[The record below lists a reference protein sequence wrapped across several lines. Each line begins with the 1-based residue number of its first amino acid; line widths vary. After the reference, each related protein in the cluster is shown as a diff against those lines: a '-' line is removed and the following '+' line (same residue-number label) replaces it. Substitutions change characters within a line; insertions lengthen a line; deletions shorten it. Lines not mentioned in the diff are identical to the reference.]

1 MDTNKENELLLNLD
15 KQTPP
20 PTGAAAQHLAD
31 GRPAKL
37 GASWAAVNR
46 PQANKAGQQ
55 QASSQASQPST
66 DGLGEGMFAASAI
79 EQVTPELV
87 NKIEAYGA
95 EAVYNAGAD
104 GQNN

>member
-1 MDTNKENELLLNLD
+1 MDTNKENELLQNLD
-15 KQTPP
+15 RQTPP
-20 PTGAAAQHLAD
+20 AKGAAAQHLAD
-31 GRPAKL
+31 GRPTKV
-37 GASWAAVNR
+37 GANWLSVN
-46 PQANKAGQQ
+46 PSQGNKTGQQ
-55 QASSQASQPST
+55 QASSQASQPSF

-79 EQVTPELV
+79 EQVSPELV